1 MKRIFILLT
10 IALLAAGGLFA
21 EESVLI
27 DFTKLGA
34 DIIPDPSTPEGE
46 QAVMTQNRGTVMDY
60 GAVAGGSF
68 TDEQKRIMKTS
79 LAIRNWTVLLASS
92 SRTVNREVL
101 TYAEEAQSKQYGTV
115 LGVRINFPVEP
126 WNSWALIKPPFDI
139 PAFEPAGTV
148 DDDGNITGEESNV
161 MALSRFEGP
170 DEDGDGRPDYGLGVV
185 KNVGTIKAVSVR
197 VYGLQFPHSLSS
209 VLINNQGEEKT
220 VFMGYLGFDGWGDLT
235 WDNPAYITEVRN
247 REVRLVPLYP
257 NSTPFVKFGGFLI
270 KRDADKVGGDCIVYF
285 RDVKMIYDKAV
296 LDTDPDIDNE
306 GLWKIIQTREE
317 AKKKWEMEQFGQ
329 TQILRY
335 IEQQKQ
341 ATERSFTPSPDSGQN
356 QNQN

>member
-46 QAVMTQNRGTVMDY
+46 DPVMTQNRATIMDY
-60 GAVAGGSF
+60 GAVSGGSF

-139 PAFEPAGTV
+139 PAYEPAGTI
-148 DDDGNITGEESNV
+148 DDDGNVTSGDTNV

-170 DEDGDGRPDYGLGVV
+170 DEDGDGKSDYGLGVV

-197 VYGLQFPHSLSS
+197 VYGLQFPHSL
-209 VLINNQGEEKT
+209 
-220 VFMGYLGFDGWGDLT
+220 
-235 WDNPAYITEVRN
+235 
-247 REVRLVPLYP
+247 
-257 NSTPFVKFGGFLI
+257 
-270 KRDADKVGGDCIVYF
+270 
-285 RDVKMIYDKAV
+285 
-296 LDTDPDIDNE
+296 
-306 GLWKIIQTREE
+306 
-317 AKKKWEMEQFGQ
+317 
-329 TQILRY
+329 
-335 IEQQKQ
+335 
-341 ATERSFTPSPDSGQN
+341 
-356 QNQN
+356 